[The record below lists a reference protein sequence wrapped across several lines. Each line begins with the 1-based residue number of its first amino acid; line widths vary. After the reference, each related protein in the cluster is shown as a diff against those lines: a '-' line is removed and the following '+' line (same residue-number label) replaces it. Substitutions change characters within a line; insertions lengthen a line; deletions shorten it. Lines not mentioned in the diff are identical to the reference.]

1 LAGGKPAT
9 TNANNQDFEGM
20 SHRIELNRDPAMAA
34 LREERNG
41 DAATRTGAGS
51 VWGWLWLGCVLAG
64 VNGNVSAAEWAS
76 SKNRF
81 NLNTHIG
88 FNIEANFE
96 RLGGVSGSNVGSEL
110 RGTDHFYDDGFNRV
124 DATGNAGGAT
134 QFWGY
139 DSASQVVGES
149 LVMSSYSATGTGRIE
164 AVTDAP
170 HWGAELTYAREL
182 GWNSSYWWGVE
193 IGWSWTDLSI
203 REQSTMQGD
212 ATVLRDAYAL
222 NGMVPP
228 AAPYAGTFGGAG
240 PRLSDAPERTLQT
253 LSGAAQTTG
262 KYELD
267 GSMYVMR
274 VGLIY
279 ETPFSSWLSLQFGGG
294 VAGGYVDSTFSFEE
308 TTNLAG
314 SRQSVVRGSDQS
326 DDFVGGAYAHG
337 GLAFHF
343 HEDFMASVGLQY
355 NYLGTFSQ
363 EAAGRKAELDF
374 SSALYLSIGLGVK
387 F

>member
-1 LAGGKPAT
+1 
-9 TNANNQDFEGM
+9 M
-20 SHRIELNRDPAMAA
+20 
-34 LREERNG
+34 
-41 DAATRTGAGS
+41 
-51 VWGWLWLGCVLAG
+51 
-64 VNGNVSAAEWAS
+64 
-76 SKNRF
+76 
-81 NLNTHIG
+81 
-88 FNIEANFE
+88 
-96 RLGGVSGSNVGSEL
+96 
-110 RGTDHFYDDGFNRV
+110 GFNRV

-139 DSASQVVGES
+139 DQASQVVGDS
-149 LVMSSYSATGTGRIE
+149 LVMSSYSATGQGRIQE
-164 AVTDAP
+164 VTDAP

-193 IGWSWTDLSI
+193 IGLSWTDLSI
-203 REQSTMQGD
+203 KEQSTMQGD

-240 PRLSDAPERTLQT
+240 PRLSDSPERTMQT
-253 LSGAAQTTG
+253 LSGAAQTMG

-279 ETPFSSWLSLQFGGG
+279 ETPFSSWLALQFGGG

-314 SRQSVVRGSDQS
+314 ARQSVIRGSDQA

-343 HEDFMASVGLQY
+343 HENFMASVGLQY

-363 EAAGRKAELDF
+363 EAAGREAELDF
-374 SSALYLSIGLGVK
+374 SSALYLSIGLGVT